1 MKSPEKPRVNKPAPS
16 TAVSDDEHLIVIG
29 KEKVQVNAVVTKV
42 AEDIAFLQARIKQME
57 SSIPVNKVMLKTYK
71 DMLASRRAVLAWF
84 EEHEMVCSLP
94 EYSRQE
100 TPQDDNEKLETG

>member
-1 MKSPEKPRVNKPAPS
+1 MKSPEKTRVKMSTPS
-16 TAVSDDEHLIVIG
+16 SATSDDEHLIVIG

-57 SSIPVNKVMLKTYK
+57 GSTPVNKVMLKTYK
-71 DMLASRRAVLAWF
+71 DMLTSRRAVLAWF

-94 EYSRQE
+94 ESSQKM
-100 TPQDDNEKLETG
+100 PKDDDDKLETG